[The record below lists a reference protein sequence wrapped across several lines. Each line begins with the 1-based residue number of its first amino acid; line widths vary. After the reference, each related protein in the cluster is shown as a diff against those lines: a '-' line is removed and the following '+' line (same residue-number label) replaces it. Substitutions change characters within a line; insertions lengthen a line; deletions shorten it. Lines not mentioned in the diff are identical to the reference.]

1 MYAQSQKAEKT
12 INLKLWKNSLKS
24 DGQQFHS
31 YQQNEYSCHLNSLN
45 TKIPYFVGNPG
56 TILGQAYKYGGA
68 KSING
73 IPTLLSSVLNV
84 RGQKIVILHVE
95 LLCFVISSVFYKGG
109 ERGVKYS
116 RAVKTHSLWCWWGPC
131 CYF

>member
-109 ERGVKYS
+109 GEGGKIFAS
-116 RAVKTHSLWCWWGPC
+116 S
-131 CYF
+131 